1 MKNRYPGTQPF
12 TAEQKDLFYGRKQET
27 DDMMKRIRFQQMVV
41 LYGKSGLG
49 KSSLLNA
56 SIKPKVEAANIA
68 EVFAVRFNAWTEGA
82 ETPLSK
88 TASAFLSSGKFETSP
103 NLSDA
108 SPTFN
113 ALEPIADGTL
123 WYAAKARQIAT
134 EKQRFLLVFDQ
145 FEELFTYPDAAIQEF
160 KESLAELMR
169 AGLPKRIEEN
179 IKNLALSDDDL
190 DTLYETADIKVL
202 FAIRSDRMHLLD
214 KLSDV
219 LPDILRHCYELK
231 ALIEDDAKEA
241 MTIPASLTGDFDV
254 PPFTY
259 TEGGLKNILSFLK
272 DEDGRV
278 EAIQLQTLC
287 QAFERTIKREGQ
299 SITAAD
305 TPEDKLKAIIDDYYQ
320 TQLHHESITDTTTA
334 HRLIEDE
341 LVIETGDNKG
351 VRVTLHELS
360 ILVKFAQKD
369 KNEADERYRLKHLL
383 DALVNV
389 HLLRREV
396 GSRGGDTYELSHDR
410 LIEPVLK
417 SKKVYEEE
425 VEAEKEY
432 QEYIQKKEATE
443 NFQRRFLIE
452 QKRRQTISIL
462 AISALIGLVV
472 AIWFYQKANN
482 ATIQAD
488 KAKEQAE
495 KISRASQNTALALQ
509 LSKEDSEIALS
520 IAGYN
525 LTNHSDNASVVAVAN
540 QLTDSS
546 LVVNKKS
553 IIHLDFHGTN
563 YYISPNGKKVV
574 TTNFKN
580 ALLLWDISTQKVE
593 KIFIGHSE
601 NIISVAFSPDG
612 KKILT
617 GCSDSIAKLWNISS
631 GQIEKTFI
639 GHSDRINSVAFS
651 PDSKQILTGSN
662 DKTAKLWDVTSGRI
676 EKTFKEHSR
685 EIISVGF
692 SPDGK
697 QFLTGSRDNTVKL
710 WNISNGIVEKTL
722 IGHTFFVTSA
732 LFSPNGKQILTGS
745 WDHSVILWDA
755 SNGKIE
761 KTFVGHQG
769 MVTSIAF
776 SPDGKKIITGSDDN
790 TAKIWDISSGHVEK
804 TLVGHSNS
812 INSVAFSSDGKQVL
826 TSSHYNDVK
835 LWDIVSDQSAKVF
848 VGHDLQVNIVAYS
861 PNNTKILTCGYDNT
875 VKLWDISSGQVE
887 KVFIEHSAYITSAAF
902 SPDGKKIL
910 TCGYDNK
917 AKLWDISSGQV
928 EKTFLGHTD
937 YITSVAF
944 SPSGKKILTGSQD
957 NTAKLWDITSGQV
970 EVTFAGLYSFETFV
984 AFSPNEKKV
993 LTGSWDQN
1001 VKLWDISSGKI
1012 EITFETDLSSAN
1024 SAMFSPDGKKLLIGY
1039 QDNTLKLWDISTV
1052 KIEKTFVGYDVPI
1065 VSATFSPDGSKI
1077 LIGTRDNVIEIRDV
1091 LSGKIENTYVGRLA
1105 SVTSYAFSSD
1115 RKKVLAGCRNGT
1127 AIMWELS
1134 TNNNPK
1140 AIRILSLKE
1149 LWYLGVQLEP
1159 EDLKKIGKKENLK
1172 K

>member
-56 SIKPKVEAANIA
+56 SIKPKVEASNIA

-88 TASAFLSSGKFETSP
+88 TASAFLSSGKFQTSP

-113 ALEPIADGTL
+113 TLEPIADGTL

-369 KNEADERYRLKHLL
+369 KNETDERHRLKHLL

-417 SKKVYEEE
+417 SKKVYLEEKKKQE
-425 VEAEKEY
+425 IIEERRREIEELEKAIRQAEIEKQRAEEAERLKREADEAKAIALDERNKAVFLKIKAESSARVSKILSYAAGIILGIAILLLIATIYYLRKANDEAANSKKSLEQMVKAQQERQKTEAEKL
-432 QEYIQKKEATE
+432 IQQAEVDIKA
-443 NFQRRFLIE
+443 E
-452 QKRRQTISIL
+452 QYFFAAHKL
-462 AISALIGLVV
+462 
-472 AIWFYQKANN
+472 NN
-482 ATIQAD
+482 AKT
-488 KAKEQAE
+488 
-495 KISRASQNTALALQ
+495 L
-509 LSKEDSEIALS
+509 DS
-520 IAGYN
+520 
-525 LTNHSDNASVVAVAN
+525 TNH
-540 QLTDSS
+540 QIDS
-546 LVVNKKS
+546 
-553 IIHLDFHGTN
+553 
-563 YYISPNGKKVV
+563 
-574 TTNFKN
+574 
-580 ALLLWDISTQKVE
+580 LL
-593 KIFIGHSE
+593 
-601 NIISVAFSPDG
+601 
-612 KKILT
+612 
-617 GCSDSIAKLWNISS
+617 
-631 GQIEKTFI
+631 
-639 GHSDRINSVAFS
+639 
-651 PDSKQILTGSN
+651 KQI
-662 DKTAKLWDVTSGRI
+662 
-676 EKTFKEHSR
+676 
-685 EIISVGF
+685 
-692 SPDGK
+692 
-697 QFLTGSRDNTVKL
+697 
-710 WNISNGIVEKTL
+710 
-722 IGHTFFVTSA
+722 
-732 LFSPNGKQILTGS
+732 PN
-745 WDHSVILWDA
+745 
-755 SNGKIE
+755 
-761 KTFVGHQG
+761 
-769 MVTSIAF
+769 
-776 SPDGKKIITGSDDN
+776 
-790 TAKIWDISSGHVEK
+790 SS
-804 TLVGHSNS
+804 
-812 INSVAFSSDGKQVL
+812 Q
-826 TSSHYNDVK
+826 
-835 LWDIVSDQSAKVF
+835 Q
-848 VGHDLQVNIVAYS
+848 
-861 PNNTKILTCGYDNT
+861 
-875 VKLWDISSGQVE
+875 
-887 KVFIEHSAYITSAAF
+887 
-902 SPDGKKIL
+902 
-910 TCGYDNK
+910 
-917 AKLWDISSGQV
+917 
-928 EKTFLGHTD
+928 
-937 YITSVAF
+937 
-944 SPSGKKILTGSQD
+944 
-957 NTAKLWDITSGQV
+957 
-970 EVTFAGLYSFETFV
+970 
-984 AFSPNEKKV
+984 
-993 LTGSWDQN
+993 
-1001 VKLWDISSGKI
+1001 
-1012 EITFETDLSSAN
+1012 
-1024 SAMFSPDGKKLLIGY
+1024 
-1039 QDNTLKLWDISTV
+1039 
-1052 KIEKTFVGYDVPI
+1052 
-1065 VSATFSPDGSKI
+1065 
-1077 LIGTRDNVIEIRDV
+1077 
-1091 LSGKIENTYVGRLA
+1091 
-1105 SVTSYAFSSD
+1105 
-1115 RKKVLAGCRNGT
+1115 
-1127 AIMWELS
+1127 
-1134 TNNNPK
+1134 
-1140 AIRILSLKE
+1140 
-1149 LWYLGVQLEP
+1149 
-1159 EDLKKIGKKENLK
+1159 
-1172 K
+1172 